1 MGGLVTRGAAAST
14 HGRVAHGG
22 ATNGHVAH
30 HNGTHGAAGVA
41 LPGSTRVTRLSASR
55 HGAAPGEGGGRW
67 GSPWGAAAAPKRPG
81 ETPGP
86 GAKRARLEATGD
98 EGDGTEDDPDVKP
111 GRAPP
116 RELVD
121 IKEELDELSD
131 GGSFGSPPGPS
142 PSPGCS
148 PPPSDGTLG
157 PPWAACAG
165 PPPLPPR
172 RPPPPPPRPHL
183 RFEISSEDGLSVSA
197 DTIDGAWRA
206 VIEKVQEAR
215 ANARLGHLSFAGMSG
230 LRLLGMQHDAVV
242 FLVEQLPGAG
252 ACRRYRFRYHPR
264 RDPPHPPP
272 RNPSGCAR
280 AELYLRKCTF
290 DMFSF
295 LASQHR
301 TLPQGPP
308 PRDEEEDEV
317 QLKPTRRATSLELPM
332 AMRFRHLK
340 RTAKEAVGVYRSAI
354 HGRGLFCKRNI
365 EAGEMVIEYS
375 GIVVRSVLTD
385 KREKFY
391 DSKGIGCYMFRI
403 DDAEVVD
410 ATMHG
415 SAARFIN
422 HSCEPNCYSR
432 VIHVDGRKR
441 IVIFAL
447 RRILRG
453 EELTYDYKFP
463 IEEPAAKLPCNCG
476 AKRCRRFL
484 N

>member
-1 MGGLVTRGAAAST
+1 MGWGPLQAPP
-14 HGRVAHGG
+14 GG
-22 ATNGHVAH
+22 A
-30 HNGTHGAAGVA
+30 GTLG
-41 LPGSTRVTRLSASR
+41 L
-55 HGAAPGEGGGRW
+55 
-67 GSPWGAAAAPKRPG
+67 APKRPG
-81 ETPGP
+81 ELLGAE
-86 GAKRARLEATGD
+86 AKRARLEVATGD
-98 EGDGTEDDPDVKP
+98 GDGTEGTPGLRPGHLRVPTPTLRDV
-111 GRAPP
+111 
-116 RELVD
+116 LD
-121 IKEELDELSD
+121 IKEEPEELSD
-131 GGSFGSPPGPS
+131 ADSIGSSRV
-142 PSPGCS
+142 PSPGPPAGDTS
-148 PPPSDGTLG
+148 PDTPPE
-157 PPWAACAG
+157 
-165 PPPLPPR
+165 PLWPHSPGVCGSPGGERGRREDKENR
-172 RPPPPPPRPHL
+172 RPPRARPHL
-183 RFEISSEDGLSVSA
+183 RFEISSEDGLSVTA
-197 DTIDGAWRA
+197 DTLDGAWRI
-206 VIEKVQEAR
+206 VVEKVQEAR
-215 ANARLGHLSFAGMSG
+215 ANARLRHLSFAGMSG
-230 LRLLGMQHDAVV
+230 LRLLGLHHDAVV

-252 ACRRYRFRYHPR
+252 ACGRYRFRYHARGEPLR
-264 RDPPHPPP
+264 PPP

-280 AELYLRKCTF
+280 AELYARKCTF

-301 TLPQGPP
+301 TLPAGRTP
-308 PRDEEEDEV
+308 PREDDEV
-317 QLKPTRRATSLELPM
+317 QGAGPRRATSLELPM

-365 EAGEMVIEYS
+365 DAGEMVIEYS
-375 GIVVRSVLTD
+375 GIVIRSVLTD

-391 DSKGIGCYMFRI
+391 DSKGIGCYMFRV
-403 DDAEVVD
+403 DDLEVVD

-432 VIHVDGRKR
+432 VIQAEGRKR

-447 RRILRG
+447 RPIRRG